1 MKKMPEEV
9 QVALKKTTLT
19 RKKFQLTKISN
30 NQQLLKVVK
39 LKRDKGTVPSD
50 GKTKNYSNKAMQLNH
65 ISNLCQNS
73 EVLIFL
79 EVEGKWPWKWTSQW
93 LMLRFNMYEVVSEGH
108 NKKSTTIQWQVKS
121 PHITILNLNY
131 KSPLVYCSF

>member
-65 ISNLCQNS
+65 ISNLCQN
-73 EVLIFL
+73 
-79 EVEGKWPWKWTSQW
+79 
-93 LMLRFNMYEVVSEGH
+93 
-108 NKKSTTIQWQVKS
+108 
-121 PHITILNLNY
+121 
-131 KSPLVYCSF
+131 